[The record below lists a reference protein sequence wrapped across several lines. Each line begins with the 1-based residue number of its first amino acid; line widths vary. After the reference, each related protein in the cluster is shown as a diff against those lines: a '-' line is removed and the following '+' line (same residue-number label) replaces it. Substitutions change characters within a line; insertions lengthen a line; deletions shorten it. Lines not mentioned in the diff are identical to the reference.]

1 MYHYVREI
9 KNSKYPKIK
18 GVELEIFKK
27 QLDYLKLNFNMI
39 NGDDL
44 IDFFQQKR
52 LTNKF
57 MFIDF

>member
-44 IDFFQQKR
+44 IDFFQQKK
-52 LTNKF
+52 TYQQ
-57 MFIDF
+57 IHVY